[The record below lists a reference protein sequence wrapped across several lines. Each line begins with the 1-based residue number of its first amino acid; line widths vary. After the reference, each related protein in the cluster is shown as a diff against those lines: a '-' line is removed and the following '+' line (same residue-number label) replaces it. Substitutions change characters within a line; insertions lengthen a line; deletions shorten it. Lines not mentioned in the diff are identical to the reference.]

1 MPEKLTKSQVQDVI
15 DFAAG
20 LAYGEMYNVWS
31 PWLSNA
37 ILQDLN
43 NDAREATSKA
53 VRQALSNYRNN
64 AENIQSYM
72 EYMNVFDMVFAKT
85 VKNYANALAFDL
97 QCVCINADESDYDT
111 KAYKD
116 DKRRI
121 DDFLLKF
128 DYKGEFRKVVEQV
141 LCMKY
146 IIAGGAKPSGVIKAK
161 CGMRCKCYHKIIV

>member
-15 DFAAG
+15 DFASG

-37 ILQDLN
+37 ILQNLN

-53 VRQALSNYRNN
+53 VRQALSDYRNN

-72 EYMNVFDMVFAKT
+72 EYLNCFDMIFAKT
-85 VKNYANALAFDL
+85 IKNYANSLAFDL

-111 KAYKD
+111 KVKIN
-116 DKRRI
+116 KREFLNCI
-121 DDFLLKF
+121 DRATLLIREG
-128 DYKGEFRKVVEQV
+128 DTIQRYIRTINGELMIF
-141 LCMKY
+141 C
-146 IIAGGAKPSGVIKAK
+146 
-161 CGMRCKCYHKIIV
+161 

>member
-53 VRQALSNYRNN
+53 VRQALS
-64 AENIQSYM
+64 Q
-72 EYMNVFDMVFAKT
+72 
-85 VKNYANALAFDL
+85 
-97 QCVCINADESDYDT
+97 
-111 KAYKD
+111 
-116 DKRRI
+116 
-121 DDFLLKF
+121 
-128 DYKGEFRKVVEQV
+128 
-141 LCMKY
+141 
-146 IIAGGAKPSGVIKAK
+146 
-161 CGMRCKCYHKIIV
+161 